1 MHFTNCNI
9 LIYKKLKIFRHSP
22 DDYVCV
28 NSYVIII
35 LKNVLFKELKGCFD
49 FFI

>member
-1 MHFTNCNI
+1 MICNA
-9 LIYKKLKIFRHSP
+9 LICKKLKKFCPSAN
-22 DDYVCV
+22 DYACV

-35 LKNVLFKELKGCFD
+35 LKNVLFKEFKGCFD